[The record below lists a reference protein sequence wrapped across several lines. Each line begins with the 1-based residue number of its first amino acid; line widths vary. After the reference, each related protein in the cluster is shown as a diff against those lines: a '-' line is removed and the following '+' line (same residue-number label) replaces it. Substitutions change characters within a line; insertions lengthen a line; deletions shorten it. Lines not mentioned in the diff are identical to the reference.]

1 MINSHYL
8 QLSLSRTYFH
18 GSEVVGAIKVLYK
31 LLSDSYIVY
40 FIIIFVFYN
49 FIFICMY
56 FILFFKAIKVNTFL
70 HIGH

>member
-18 GSEVVGAIKVLYK
+18 GSEVVGAIEVK

-56 FILFFKAIKVNTFL
+56 FNLFFKAIKVNTFL